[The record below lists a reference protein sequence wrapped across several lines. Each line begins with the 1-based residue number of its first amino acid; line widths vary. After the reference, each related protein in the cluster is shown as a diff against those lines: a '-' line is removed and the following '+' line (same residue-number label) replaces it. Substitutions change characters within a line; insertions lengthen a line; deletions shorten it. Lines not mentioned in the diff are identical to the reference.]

1 MDKILVIVE
10 SPGKI
15 KKIGEYLGPEYIVK
29 ASYGHFLDLP
39 SDELAVDVNN
49 NFEPTYKVTNDKR
62 KVVSELQ
69 SLARQCK
76 EVIIASDEDREGEKI
91 GADLATVLKL
101 KDPKRIIFHEITKK
115 AINDAVLNPSKI
127 DFDMVKA
134 QQTRRILDRLVGY
147 KISPLLW
154 SNVSGSKSAG
164 RVQSVVVKIII
175 DKENDIENSISSPYF
190 KTSAIFRI
198 KKQNTNSN
206 LLIKGKKGLF
216 KFENYELAKNWI
228 ELIGENTS
236 FKIMSVKD
244 REAIRK
250 PSPPFTT
257 STLQQDASSKLHFNV
272 KRTMDAAQKLY
283 EAGHI
288 TYMRTDSTNLSKEAL
303 KKCEE
308 YIKEKYGDK
317 YSNSTNYNKKSKN
330 AQEAHEA
337 IRPTNIKVN
346 KIKDLTSDCIR
357 LYQLI
362 WKRTVASQMSHAILN
377 LQTIEVDAFNYPNN
391 KKSILPGKSIFSST
405 LESIKFDGFL
415 KLYNNKSQAE
425 GDNDNSEEENEEG
438 EIKVK
443 KGDKVKFKQIKI
455 SEEYTKPPLRYN
467 EAGLIKNLEKQG
479 IGRPS
484 TYASIISKIISRDYV
499 RINNVDGVEKKSRL
513 VTISNK
519 FKLSEEEKK
528 LMIGKEK
535 NKIIPT
541 DMGKSVNNF
550 LIKNF
555 EEIMEVSFTAKFEK
569 YLDKIA
575 AGKAKWFNIL
585 EIYYQ
590 KFNPSV
596 EKINKETLKLKKEGL
611 NREDTLLGEH
621 PESKLPIYFGSSKYG
636 PYVKILEEKSSTK
649 WRYSSIGDLS
659 TESID
664 LETAINLLAFPKYIG
679 KIDKSKVYLCKG
691 KYGFYVKIGA
701 KKNISLKDSKL
712 DINKVSIDDVKYLL
726 NNQSDPYALKT
737 FEYKKRKI
745 HLKNGP
751 YGHYLQIVGKK
762 KQNISVPP
770 DVDIEIL
777 DLETVLGII
786 AMVNGTKR
794 KNK

>member
-39 SDELAVDVNN
+39 SDELAVDLNN
-49 NFEPTYKVTNDKR
+49 NFEPTYKITNDKR

-69 SLARQCK
+69 SLARQSK

-115 AINDAVLNPSKI
+115 AINDAVANPSKI
-127 DFDMVKA
+127 DYNMVEA
-134 QQTRRILDRLVGY
+134 QQARRILDRLVGY

-206 LLIKGKKGLF
+206 LLNKGKKSLF
-216 KFENYELAKNWI
+216 KFDNYEQAKEWI
-228 ELIGENTS
+228 QLIGENTS
-236 FKIMSVKD
+236 FKIMNVQD

-317 YSNSTNYNKKSKN
+317 YSNPTNYNKKSKN

-337 IRPTNIKVN
+337 IRPTKIKVN
-346 KIKDLTSDCIR
+346 TVKNLTSDCIR

-377 LQTIEVDAFNYPNN
+377 LQTIEVDAFNYPNE
-391 KKSILPGKSIFSST
+391 KKSILPSKSIFSST

-425 GDNDNSEEENEEG
+425 GDDDKSEEENEEG

-443 KGDKVKFKQIKI
+443 KGSKVKFKQIKI

-499 RINNVDGVEKKSRL
+499 RVSNVDGVEKKSRL
-513 VTISNK
+513 ITITNK

-585 EIYYQ
+585 EKYYQ

-596 EKINKETLKLKKEGL
+596 EKINEETLKLKKEGL

-621 PESKLPIYFGSSKYG
+621 PESKLPIYLGSSKYG

-649 WRYSSIGDLS
+649 WRYSSIGNLS
-659 TESID
+659 MESID

-691 KYGFYVKIGA
+691 KYGFYIKVGA

-712 DINKVSIDDVKYLL
+712 DINKISIDDVKYLI

-751 YGHYLQIVGKK
+751 YGYYLQIVGKK

-770 DVDIEIL
+770 DVDVEIL

-786 AMVNGTKR
+786 AMVNGTKK